1 MHQIHTLISWVVNED
16 QLYKLLNFFSKLG
29 AFIHLISRTLAH
41 KDKLLKNS
49 FVIIHLILFDLYKY

>member
-1 MHQIHTLISWVVNED
+1 MKNNYINWLV
-16 QLYKLLNFFSKLG
+16 FFFFFYKLG